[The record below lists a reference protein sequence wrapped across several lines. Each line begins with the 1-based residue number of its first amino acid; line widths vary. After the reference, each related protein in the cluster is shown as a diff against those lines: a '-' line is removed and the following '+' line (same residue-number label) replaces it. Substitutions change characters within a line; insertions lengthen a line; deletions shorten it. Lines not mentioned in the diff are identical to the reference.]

1 MRIINYLFL
10 IVVFLVFNMFNLF
23 AQDKTIRGTVTTF
36 ENIPLSKVNVK
47 VKSTGQEVITDSL
60 GNFTVNVS
68 SKDVLVVSANGF
80 NKQRVKLKPQIKFA
94 AINLNLKSGTKAKA
108 YAIGYGH
115 IMDVEKLNAVS
126 NLNTNDLDFSQY
138 NDIYDILRGRF
149 SGVRIVDGE
158 VIVRGKNTFD
168 NSTNAALIVVDG
180 VQRDERALSDIPTN
194 QVKSIDVIK
203 DGSAAIYGAE
213 GANGVVLIETRNG
226 SERRK

>member
-47 VKSTGQEVITDSL
+47 VKSTGEEVLTDSL

-68 SKDVLVVSANGF
+68 NKDVLVVSANGF
-80 NKQRVKLKPQIKFA
+80 NKQRVKLNPQIKFA